1 MSVASVAQV
10 EAMLAGLVGEP
21 LSTQVL
27 KEKPRRRRTV
37 RAKGP
42 RGTVI
47 AKSYASPR
55 AAVVAERVDALSH
68 GPEEPV
74 VPRVLLAD
82 PVNRLVVLSEVPGR
96 PLADAVAEGDL
107 DTCTRVGAALGRW
120 HRTWWDRTPP
130 VFRAHGVH
138 DELATLSER
147 ALDGPPT
154 VARAVSDLPGSARR
168 AWPCPTVVHR
178 DLYEQ
183 QIMVGDRV
191 GLIDLDDAAAGP
203 PELDL
208 GNLFAHLDLLGRRQG
223 FDVAEA
229 TTAILTAYETA
240 GPTLDGARLEQCRYL
255 SQLRLAAI
263 HGIPASVP

>member
-1 MSVASVAQV
+1 MGQV
-10 EAMLAGLVGEP
+10 EAVLAGLVGEP
-21 LSTQVL
+21 FSTEVL
-27 KEKPRRRRTV
+27 KDKPGRRRTI
-37 RAKGP
+37 RAEGP

-47 AKSYASPR
+47 AKSYASQR
-55 AAVVAERVDALSH
+55 APVVAKRVVALSQ

-96 PLADAVAEGDL
+96 PLGDAIAEGHV

-120 HRTWWDRTPP
+120 HRAWWARTPP
-130 VFRAHGVH
+130 GFRAHGVQ
-138 DELATLSER
+138 DELDTLSAR
-147 ALDGPPT
+147 ARHGPAA
-154 VARAVSDLPGSARR
+154 VARAVSDLPGAACR

-183 QIMVGDRV
+183 QVMVGDRV

-208 GNLFAHLDLLGRRQG
+208 GNLFAHVHLFAWRQG
-223 FDVAEA
+223 VDVAAA
-229 TTAILTAYETA
+229 TTAIRTGYETA
-240 GPTLDGARLEQCRYL
+240 GPALDGERLEQCRYL

-263 HGIPASVP
+263 HDAPPPGP